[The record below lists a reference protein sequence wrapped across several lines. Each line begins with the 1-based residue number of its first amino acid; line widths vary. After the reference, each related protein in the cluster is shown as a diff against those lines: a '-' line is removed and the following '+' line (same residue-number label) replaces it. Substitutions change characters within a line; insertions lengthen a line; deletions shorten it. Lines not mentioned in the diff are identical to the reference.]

1 MITDETAKVPM
12 ADSSIEQIL
21 SRLVNTA
28 RVDAVFGQ
36 PVERGD
42 TTVIPCSEVTIGL
55 GMGSGGGPV
64 DAQGNRTGSGSG
76 AGGGAKGR
84 PIAVIVITKDGAH
97 VEPIL
102 DLTKIALAGLTT
114 GAFILVWIGRLIR
127 TRRSDKGPSFS
138 QLRKAIQS

>member
-1 MITDETAKVPM
+1 MITDETAKVPK

-84 PIAVIVITKDGAH
+84 PIAVIVTTKNPPH
-97 VEPIL
+97 LHPIPH
-102 DLTKIALAGLTT
+102 LTKITPP
-114 GAFILVWIGRLIR
+114 
-127 TRRSDKGPSFS
+127 PSP
-138 QLRKAIQS
+138 

>member
-64 DAQGNRTGSGSG
+64 DAQGNRTGRASG
-76 AGGGAKGR
+76 AGGAATGR
-84 PIAVIVITKDGAH
+84 AFACSGLTKNGAH
-97 VEPIL
+97 VH
-102 DLTKIALAGLTT
+102 
-114 GAFILVWIGRLIR
+114 
-127 TRRSDKGPSFS
+127 TRRDLP
-138 QLRKAIQS
+138 QNR

>member
-64 DAQGNRTGSGSG
+64 DAQGYRTGGGSG
-76 AGGGAKGR
+76 AGGSATGR
-84 PIAVIVITKDGAH
+84 PIAVIVI
-97 VEPIL
+97 
-102 DLTKIALAGLTT
+102 TKIALAGLTT

-138 QLRKAIQS
+138 QLRKAIQK